1 MNKKWKGPGLRTRIF
16 IILTALILITLT
28 GGSVMM
34 WYTVRM
40 EALFTDVIN
49 MDLAALRAAEELQTA
64 LVNQKGFVTYYY
76 LDGNPEWLKK
86 LEEYHQIFKGWF
98 AEALKSAR
106 TEKSKAILKE
116 IGSEYNTYINAKR
129 KVISLYQAGELE
141 KGSKLHNEVRGKFFK
156 ILELC
161 EKYKDIHNKG
171 IELIRQKSRR
181 QAERLRIIAGTA
193 MTTALS
199 LGVLLAFILVIQIL
213 NPIRRLAQYVDTTGV
228 AAESRNEVTTL
239 KRRVRGLIEDFDLT
253 HTELERSR
261 ERLLLSEKMAMIG
274 KLAAEV
280 AHSIRNP
287 MTSIKMR
294 LFSLERNLNLT
305 LSQKEDFEVISK
317 EMRSLDNIV
326 RNFLEFARP
335 PKLKMQS
342 INISEIVDM
351 TLQLLRS
358 RFELHGIKV
367 ERHRSKY
374 LPEIE
379 ADPEL
384 LKEALVNLVINAC
397 EAMRYGGRLTVTE
410 EDSVAERIGRAV
422 LIQIKDSGPGI
433 PESIRDKIMEPFFST
448 KEDGTGLGLSIAKR
462 IIEEHGGQ
470 LALRSGADEGANFI
484 ITLPVREDEQA

>member
-1 MNKKWKGPGLRTRIF
+1 MNNKWKGPGLRTRIF
-16 IILTALILITLT
+16 AILTALILITLT

-34 WYTVRM
+34 WYTFRM

-86 LEEYHQIFKGWF
+86 LEEYHRIFKGWF
-98 AEALKSAR
+98 AEALKSSR
-106 TEKSKAILKE
+106 TENSKAILKE
-116 IGSEYNTYINAKR
+116 IDSEYNRYIDAKR
-129 KVISLYQAGELE
+129 KVVSLYQAGERQ
-141 KGSKLHNEVRGKFFK
+141 KGAKLHDEVRGKFFK

-161 EKYKDIHNKG
+161 EKYKDIHNKR

-213 NPIRRLAQYVDTTGV
+213 NPIRRLAQYVDTTGG

-239 KRRVRGLIEDFDLT
+239 KRRVRGLIEDFDMT
-253 HTELERSR
+253 STELERSR
-261 ERLLLSEKMAMIG
+261 ERLLQSEKMAMIG

-305 LSQKEDFEVISK
+305 PSQQEDLEVISK
-317 EMRSLDNIV
+317 EMRNLDNIV

-335 PKLKMQS
+335 PKLKKQS

-358 RFELHGIKV
+358 R
-367 ERHRSKY
+367 
-374 LPEIE
+374 
-379 ADPEL
+379 
-384 LKEALVNLVINAC
+384 
-397 EAMRYGGRLTVTE
+397 
-410 EDSVAERIGRAV
+410 
-422 LIQIKDSGPGI
+422 
-433 PESIRDKIMEPFFST
+433 
-448 KEDGTGLGLSIAKR
+448 
-462 IIEEHGGQ
+462 
-470 LALRSGADEGANFI
+470 
-484 ITLPVREDEQA
+484 